1 MRGRDGGRSALEL
14 CRQQLPQPRRVLG
27 NGVCVLK
34 RGKGERARGDGE
46 AAQLVRRSTNQELVD
61 GFHAFTRG
69 VALPPATIAW
79 LRQLLKAEPGIS
91 DALAARL

>member
-1 MRGRDGGRSALEL
+1 MYET
-14 CRQQLPQPRRVLG
+14 
-27 NGVCVLK
+27 
-34 RGKGERARGDGE
+34 E

-61 GFHAFTRG
+61 GFHAFVRG
-69 VALPPATIAW
+69 AALPPARIAR